1 MQKFHER
8 TTASSI
14 ACTRRH
20 DERAAS
26 GTTGH
31 GMHNDHH
38 HQRHGGKQQ
47 PAQASRRDSGGS
59 ATQRADTGSFD
70 EERYRSSYR
79 DASYYST
86 GRSWR
91 DYAPAYRYGHAA
103 RAAHPGQRFEDVEA
117 ELAANWD
124 TLKSDSRLLWVEA
137 RGAVHDA
144 WQHSSA
150 NFRGGQQRRRDD

>member
-1 MQKFHER
+1 MDAKFHER
-8 TTASSI
+8 TTAPSI
-14 ACTRRH
+14 ACIRRH

-26 GTTGH
+26 GTTGY

-47 PAQASRRDSGGS
+47 PAQASRRDGGGP
-59 ATQRADTGSFD
+59 TRLADMDGFD
-70 EERYRSSYR
+70 EECYRSAYR

-117 ELAANWD
+117 ELAANWS

-144 WQHSSA
+144 WQHSGA
-150 NFRGGQQRRRDD
+150 DFRGGQRRRRDD